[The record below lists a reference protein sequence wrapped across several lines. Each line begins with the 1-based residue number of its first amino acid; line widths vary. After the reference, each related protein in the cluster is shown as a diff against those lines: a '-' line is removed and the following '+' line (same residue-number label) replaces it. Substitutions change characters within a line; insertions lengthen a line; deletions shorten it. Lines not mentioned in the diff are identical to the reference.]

1 MGRSLCPIA
10 GKTIPRPSLQRKS
23 ARSLP
28 PAAVPKWRTLF
39 HPLLFRRSRRVPLW
53 FCLLQME
60 APHVSARIVFPLSLR
75 VSECASGCRDSGG
88 RALGRWHTPS
98 MLGRLDRSWGSV
110 VCVHWQT
117 VARNRTGSCGLRTL
131 SRRSGRCPVLL
142 RIGHGT
148 RREWFHSD
156 VELASEYAVSSVVPM
171 LVGDR
176 FVNSAV

>member
-28 PAAVPKWRTLF
+28 PAASGVLSFARFCSDDPVVCRSGSAFSKWKRPMSQHECVPTFTACFRNAPAVAVIPAGERWDDGTLRPCLEDWIGAGAVLSAF
-39 HPLLFRRSRRVPLW
+39 IGRRSPETEL
-53 FCLLQME
+53 
-60 APHVSARIVFPLSLR
+60 A
-75 VSECASGCRDSGG
+75 
-88 RALGRWHTPS
+88 
-98 MLGRLDRSWGSV
+98 
-110 VCVHWQT
+110 
-117 VARNRTGSCGLRTL
+117 VACGLRTL

-142 RIGHGT
+142 RIGQGT

-176 FVNSAV
+176 FLNSAV